1 MKRIMFILIFAPLI
15 CFSQQI
21 TVIDAKGYH
30 YNDILK
36 QMIECDLSVRY
47 DEQTRKT
54 YLYIGEAIT
63 TTAYTLEE
71 SDVDS
76 LNIIFDK
83 YFKWEKQANEMKVK
97 IEKNIKDI
105 SLEGWFKYGNGEWS
119 NSKIKNCIFR
129 SLFFSQSE
137 SNHQLVF
144 QFGKITDY
152 NNEYSDHTPENV
164 YLSKSQVLSLRKG
177 FSKEYLDSIL
187 KKQKEKDK
195 VEDLFK

>member
-1 MKRIMFILIFAPLI
+1 MFILIFAPLI